1 MQYIRYIAENI
12 LNHQILLRK
21 AKRLIFCF
29 SLVNSVKWL
38 NQSLNLLKNEYQ
50 NKPFSAT
57 EAHQILKKE
66 KGYSKNAVYNILHEL
81 YNNGSLMK
89 LGRGVYQIPEAY
101 ADLGASFIVNN
112 RIPVKINSP
121 LLEKAMSLLDE
132 IGVEYMVTG
141 PSSLT
146 EYHHYLSRRGLHLVY
161 VIQGAGDYA
170 LKTLKNEGLTALL
183 DPTIN
188 QLQAALDLIDKT
200 DIFII
205 REFSEL
211 RGNINGKASLE
222 RAIIDTYFETTRNKI
237 PFSEIET
244 GRIIA
249 SMFREE
255 KIDITHLLN
264 LSSRRGIRDEITR
277 IVNEIIPNYP
287 IKPENS
293 VKGLENIIQGIR
305 E

>member
-12 LNHQILLRK
+12 LSYQTLLRK

-29 SLVNSVKWL
+29 SLVISVKWL

-57 EAHQILKKE
+57 EAHKTLKKE
-66 KGYSKNAVYNILHEL
+66 KEYSRNAVYNILHEL
-81 YNNGSLMK
+81 YNNGSLIK
-89 LGRGVYQIPEAY
+89 LGRGVYQIPEPHAE
-101 ADLGASFIVNN
+101 LHASFIVNN

-121 LLEKAMSLLDE
+121 LLEKAMPLLDE
-132 IGVEYMVTG
+132 IGVEYMITG
-141 PSSLT
+141 PSTLN
-146 EYHHYLSRRGLHLVY
+146 EYHHYLSRRDLHLVY

-183 DPTIN
+183 DPTLN
-188 QLQAALDLIDKT
+188 QLQAALDLLDTT

-255 KIDITHLLN
+255 KLDITHLLN
-264 LSSRRGIRDEITR
+264 LASRRGIRDEITA
-277 IVNEIIPNYP
+277 IVKEIMPNYP

-293 VKGLENIIQGIR
+293 VKGLENVIQGIR

>member
-1 MQYIRYIAENI
+1 MT
-12 LNHQILLRK
+12 
-21 AKRLIFCF
+21 
-29 SLVNSVKWL
+29 WL
-38 NQSLNLLKNEYQ
+38 NESLKLLKQKYQ

-57 EAHQILKKE
+57 EAHKTLKKE
-66 KGYSKNAVYNILHEL
+66 KNYSRNTVYNILHEL

-89 LGRGVYQIPEAY
+89 LGRGVYQIPERH
-101 ADLGASFIVNN
+101 ADLHASFIANN

-141 PSSLT
+141 PSTLT
-146 EYHHYLSRRGLHLVY
+146 GYHHYFSRRALNLVY

-170 LKTLKNEGLTALL
+170 LKTLKDEDLTALL
-183 DPTIN
+183 DPTLN
-188 QLQAALDLIDKT
+188 QLQAALDLLDKT

-205 REFSEL
+205 REFAEL
-211 RGNINGKASLE
+211 RGNMDGKASLE

-249 SMFREE
+249 NIFRQE
-255 KIDITHLLN
+255 KLDITHLLN
-264 LSSRRGIRDEITR
+264 IASRRGIRDEITR
-277 IVNEIIPNYP
+277 IVKELIPSYP
-287 IKPENS
+287 VEPENNA
-293 VKGLENIIQGIR
+293 KGLENVIQGIR